1 MQLLSAF
8 ITIDSLGLIYLFNYY
23 RRKKEMKE
31 IRIHG
36 RGGQGS
42 VTAAE
47 LLAMAAFEDGKFSQ
61 AFPAFGVE
69 RRGAPVMAFVRLD
82 DKPIRLR
89 SQIYEPDY
97 VIVQDATLVDV
108 VDVARGTK
116 PEGFILINTEKSPE
130 HFKMV
135 TKASI
140 KTLDATKLAMDFIGK
155 PIVNTTLIGAFAGVS
170 GMIKPESIK
179 NAVMERF
186 PGKVGENNAAA
197 IQAAYDMMEAQ
208 R

>member
-1 MQLLSAF
+1 
-8 ITIDSLGLIYLFNYY
+8 
-23 RRKKEMKE
+23 MKE

-47 LLAMAAFEDGKFSQ
+47 LLAVAAFEDGKYSQ

-69 RRGAPVMAFVRLD
+69 RRGAPVMAFVRLSD
-82 DKPIRLR
+82 TPIRLR

-108 VDVARGTK
+108 VDVAKGAK
-116 PEGFILINTEKSPE
+116 PDGIILINTEKNPE
-130 HFKMV
+130 EFKLV
-135 TKASI
+135 TKASV

-170 GMIKPESIK
+170 GLIRPGSIK

-186 PGKVGENNAAA
+186 PGKVGEKNAAA

>member
-1 MQLLSAF
+1 MQLSKAT
-8 ITIDSLGLIYLFNYY
+8 ITIDYLKIIYIIYY
-23 RRKKEMKE
+23 SWRKKEMKE

-47 LLAMAAFEDGKFSQ
+47 LLAVAAFEDGKYSQ

-69 RRGAPVMAFVRLD
+69 RRGAPVMAFVRLS

-108 VDVARGTK
+108 VDVARGAK
-116 PEGFILINTEKSPE
+116 PDGIILINTEKKPE
-130 HFKMV
+130 SFKLE
-135 TKASI
+135 TKAAV
-140 KTLDATKLAMDFIGK
+140 KTLDATRLAIDFIGK

-170 GMIKPESIK
+170 GLINPESIK
-179 NAVMERF
+179 GAVMERF
-186 PGKVGENNAAA
+186 PGKVGENNAKA
-197 IQAAYDMMEAQ
+197 IQAAYDIMEAQ

>member
-1 MQLLSAF
+1 
-8 ITIDSLGLIYLFNYY
+8 
-23 RRKKEMKE
+23 MKE

-47 LLAMAAFEDGKFSQ
+47 LLAVAAFDDGKYTQ

-69 RRGAPVMAFVRLD
+69 RRGAPVMAFVRLN

-108 VDVARGTK
+108 VNVASGAK
-116 PEGFILINTEKSPE
+116 PDGIILINTEKKPAS
-130 HFKMV
+130 FDLN

-140 KTLDATKLAMDFIGK
+140 KTLDATKLALDLIGK
-155 PIVNTTLIGAFAGVS
+155 PIVNTTLVGAFAGVS
-170 GMIKPESIK
+170 GLIRPESIK

-186 PGKVGENNAAA
+186 PGKVGERNAKA

>member
-1 MQLLSAF
+1 
-8 ITIDSLGLIYLFNYY
+8 
-23 RRKKEMKE
+23 MKE

-47 LLAMAAFEDGKFSQ
+47 LLAVAAFEDGKYSQ

-69 RRGAPVMAFVRLD
+69 RRGAPVTAFVRLS

-97 VIVQDATLVDV
+97 VIVQDVTLVDV
-108 VDVARGTK
+108 VDVAGGARPG
-116 PEGFILINTEKSPE
+116 GIILINTEKNPE
-130 HFKMV
+130 SFNLS
-135 TKASI
+135 TQASV
-140 KTLDATKLAMDFIGK
+140 KTLDATKLALDIIGK
-155 PIVNTTLIGAFAGVS
+155 PIVNTTLIGAFAGVT
-170 GMIKPESIK
+170 GEIKPESIK
-179 NAVMERF
+179 RAVMERF
-186 PGKVGENNAAA
+186 PGKVGEKNAEA
-197 IQAAYDMMEAQ
+197 IQAAYDLMEAK

>member
-1 MQLLSAF
+1 
-8 ITIDSLGLIYLFNYY
+8 
-23 RRKKEMKE
+23 MKE

-47 LLAMAAFEDGKFSQ
+47 LLAEAAFENGKYSQ

-108 VDVARGTK
+108 VNITAGVKQDGI
-116 PEGFILINTEKSPE
+116 ILINTEKKPE
-130 HFKMV
+130 YFKFE
-135 TKASI
+135 TGAAI
-140 KTLDATKLAMDFIGK
+140 RTIDATKLAMDIIGK
-155 PIVNTTLIGAFAGVS
+155 PVVNTTLIGAFAGISNLIRPVS
-170 GMIKPESIK
+170 II

-186 PGKVGENNAAA
+186 PGNVGEKNAKA
-197 IQAAYDMMEAQ
+197 IQVAYDLMEAQ